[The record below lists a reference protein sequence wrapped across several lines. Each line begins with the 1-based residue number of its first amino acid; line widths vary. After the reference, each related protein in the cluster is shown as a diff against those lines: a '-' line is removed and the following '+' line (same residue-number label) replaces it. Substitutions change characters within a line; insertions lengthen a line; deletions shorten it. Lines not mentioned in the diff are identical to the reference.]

1 MPAPPRLHI
10 AQTDRR
16 VPILPIAA
24 AAFAA
29 AGVPTVPPPDERI
42 YGGLVRAFQQ
52 HFQLVSRLSEADVV
66 LCAHDI
72 SEHPAAAWEVSEAAR
87 TNQKSAFFH
96 SQSDDIRPTSAIHGV
111 VYRSS
116 IQATNRKSYE
126 RIATGCVPDLTLERP
141 AHMPEWTAW
150 TERPTLGFMGHVT
163 NGFRSLGYLQRGWQ
177 HFHGFRL
184 RDRVLRAFENSDLAV
199 TSFTRRS
206 TNLGP
211 PLAGVAGDE
220 LRRAMRDAYVASV
233 FSSTYSLC
241 VRGAGNWSYRFFEA
255 LSAGRIPVLIDTDC
269 ALPLEEAVP
278 WDQHICR
285 IPFKALSDAPRILA
299 EFHGSLQPEGHAKIQ
314 VANRKLWKDL
324 LAPEKFFVDALNQAY
339 SQITR

>member
-1 MPAPPRLHI
+1 MSVPPRLYI
-10 AQTDRR
+10 AQTELR

-29 AGVPTVPPPDERI
+29 AGVDTGTPPDERI

-52 HFQLVSRLSEADVV
+52 HFQIVNLLSEADVV

-72 SEHPAAAWEVSEAAR
+72 SEHPGAAWQVSEAAR
-87 TNQKSAFFH
+87 TNRKSAFFH
-96 SQSDDIRPTSAIHGV
+96 SQSDDIRPTRAIHGL

-116 IQATNRKSYE
+116 VKGKSRKSHE

-141 AHMPEWTAW
+141 AQMAEWMAW

-163 NGFRSLGYLQRGWQ
+163 NGFRSLGYIQRGWQ

-184 RDRVLRAFENSDLAV
+184 SVRVLRAFENSELAV

-206 TNLGP
+206 TTLGP
-211 PLAGVAGDE
+211 PLTGMTGDD
-220 LRRAMRDAYVASV
+220 LRRAMREAYVESV
-233 FSSTYSLC
+233 FSSSYSLC

-269 ALPLEEAVP
+269 ALPLEETVP

-285 IPFKALSDAPRILA
+285 IPFKSLNDAPRILA
-299 EFHGSLQPEGHAKIQ
+299 EFHESLQPEGLAKVQ
-314 VANRKLWKDL
+314 VANRKLWIDQ
-324 LAPEKFFVDALNQAY
+324 LAPDKFFIDALNQAH

>member
-1 MPAPPRLHI
+1 MSDRLRLHI
-10 AQTDRR
+10 AQTELQA
-16 VPILPIAA
+16 PILPIAA

-29 AGVPTVPPPDERI
+29 AGVHTGTHLDERI

-52 HFQLVSRLSEADVV
+52 HFQIVNRLSEADVV
-66 LCAHDI
+66 LCAYDI

-87 TNQKSAFFH
+87 ANQKSAFFH
-96 SQSDDIRPTSAIHGV
+96 SQSDDIRPTRAVHGL

-116 IQATNRKSYE
+116 VKGKSRKSHE

-141 AHMPEWTAW
+141 AHMAQWTAW
-150 TERPTLGFMGHVT
+150 TDRPTLGFMGHVT
-163 NGFRSLGYLQRGWQ
+163 NGFRSLGYIRKGWQ

-184 RDRVLRAFENSDLAV
+184 RDRVLRAFENSELAV

-211 PLAGVAGDE
+211 PLAGITGDD
-220 LRRAMRDAYVASV
+220 LRRAMREAYVESV
-233 FSSTYSLC
+233 FSSSYSLC

-269 ALPLEEAVP
+269 ALPLEETVP

-285 IPFKALSDAPRILA
+285 IPFKSLNDAPRILA
-299 EFHGSLQPEGHAKIQ
+299 EFHESLQPEGLAEMQI
-314 VANRKLWKDL
+314 ANRKLWRDQ
-324 LAPEKFFVDALNQAY
+324 LAPEKFFIDALNQAH